1 MPFIKPQEKQSITER
16 SSSDRKSCLVGWK
29 ANSSCNKHKMTKL
42 AKGQASKMARRL
54 PEQKSFNTPQ
64 RPAQKLLRGACWEP
78 GLVSFLSKKR
88 PPLTVSTVNNNT
100 THQGCEVSAKS
111 G

>member
-64 RPAQKLLRGACWEP
+64 RPAQKLLRG
-78 GLVSFLSKKR
+78 GLLGTWAGQLSVQEEA
-88 PPLTVSTVNNNT
+88 TFN
-100 THQGCEVSAKS
+100 CFYC
-111 G
+111 